1 MSLATASGTAAH
13 LLESLGISDSI
24 AELSPLTAGL
34 TNTSWKVAT
43 GGKKYVLRQYPS
55 PEIDSL
61 DRLRKEPY
69 LHRLLDEA
77 GVPVAK
83 ILASSPD
90 NDGAVL
96 LEFIEGELLGEV
108 SSRLSN
114 EDRERAWA
122 TSGEALRKAHTIEIP
137 DATHGVIEGDS
148 VSPVCDSW
156 GEWQMENVLD
166 HARSLHEDRVYAINL
181 DLLKDV

>member
-1 MSLATASGTAAH
+1 MSLATASGTADH

-43 GGKKYVLRQYPS
+43 GSGKKYVLRQYPS
-55 PEIDSL
+55 PEIDGL

-90 NDGAVL
+90 KMDTARFL
-96 LEFIEGELLGEV
+96 KSRIDPSMKCRFICGMPTRRGRTRQQAQDTRDKRRWPTYGISKHIFV
-108 SSRLSN
+108 DSS
-114 EDRERAWA
+114 
-122 TSGEALRKAHTIEIP
+122 H
-137 DATHGVIEGDS
+137 
-148 VSPVCDSW
+148 
-156 GEWQMENVLD
+156 
-166 HARSLHEDRVYAINL
+166 
-181 DLLKDV
+181 